1 MAWGLGLLLSL
12 ALIRSAAGVLDGPEL
27 DTGSIPTAQ
36 ERLEKEEPSPAKKGN
51 GKEFS
56 YTVVNGFVLEGNKGK
71 APNMEACQAK
81 CDGKISCGS
90 FSYRQRDGTCTL
102 ASKKL
107 KFSVDW
113 QMFVRGLTT
122 DATGALVD
130 SDKFHGFQGLFDD
143 GFQHSEGVSREVCE
157 ESCTSH
163 KRCKSYSYKKDGQ
176 ACLLSAWNVKY
187 DEEYKYYENKERTPT
202 TPAIDK
208 KTLHEMNKVT
218 EAQSILGMND
228 QRARMKVVKKK
239 DLQEK
244 AFQKVEEQKRR
255 IMAEANQKQKKKT
268 DEFNAKAAHKK
279 RIAEILESSTKRG
292 EYAESVHKSADA
304 VRENQVKF
312 NKERRAKVVV
322 TKKQAEHAATKAK
335 EEEREASEERAVK
348 KQRSLNGVTS
358 ERTEKETKYLHLRE
372 QAFEIHAKAVELV
385 KEQRQ
390 VVDVEMPGDSNRAK
404 QEKKLLNEKNV
415 EKKQLQQLQGK
426 LARNTHELSRK
437 KEEFEQ
443 EWDVKK
449 AAFNAETQSIT
460 KESKEKIIQAEVDA
474 KRIKAKEKAEKL
486 RVEADS
492 PSVL

>member
-1 MAWGLGLLLSL
+1 M
-12 ALIRSAAGVLDGPEL
+12 
-27 DTGSIPTAQ
+27 
-36 ERLEKEEPSPAKKGN
+36 
-51 GKEFS
+51 
-56 YTVVNGFVLEGNKGK
+56 
-71 APNMEACQAK
+71 
-81 CDGKISCGS
+81 
-90 FSYRQRDGTCTL
+90 
-102 ASKKL
+102 
-107 KFSVDW
+107 
-113 QMFVRGLTT
+113 
-122 DATGALVD
+122 
-130 SDKFHGFQGLFDD
+130 
-143 GFQHSEGVSREVCE
+143 
-157 ESCTSH
+157 
-163 KRCKSYSYKKDGQ
+163 
-176 ACLLSAWNVKY
+176 
-187 DEEYKYYENKERTPT
+187 
-202 TPAIDK
+202 
-208 KTLHEMNKVT
+208 
-218 EAQSILGMND
+218 
-228 QRARMKVVKKK
+228 
-239 DLQEK
+239 
-244 AFQKVEEQKRR
+244 
-255 IMAEANQKQKKKT
+255 
-268 DEFNAKAAHKK
+268 
-279 RIAEILESSTKRG
+279 ESSTKRG